1 MLTESLNQILDNLFY
16 KEKLGVGN
24 KNTFIKNAR
33 DKHPEIK
40 LKDIQEYIKSQEV
53 TQMNTTVNTKYE
65 YKITA
70 PPRTFQIDIFWWKKS
85 ETLIPI
91 LLLVDILSRK
101 AFAYVL
107 PKSIKEKRGDI
118 TVKTLEEF
126 KSQVGNIHGL
136 EGDNEFGSAAV
147 KAFCQTHNIRL
158 DSSVSKLEHIS
169 GGNKLGIIDRLV
181 RTLRELIERYY
192 DILGHKMD
200 SLKDVVATIIGTYNN
215 DNHRTLNNKTPNQ
228 VFKDNDNQIAR
239 YLNDSVHNEHIY
251 KTIPFNPSDKVRILE
266 DKGEF
271 AKGKNKFSK
280 EVHSV
285 EGKEGYK
292 IKLSDTTRKFKPSE
306 LLKVNGSVSNPISQ
320 AFIDRNIQAKAKA
333 KVTTKLIR
341 NEDMT
346 KAEALQAKKK
356 LKDNSLAPALSTRS
370 NDRALRERKQINYKV

>member
-1 MLTESLNQILDNLFY
+1 MLRENLNQILDNLFY
-16 KEKLGVGN
+16 KEKLGIGN
-24 KNTFIKNAR
+24 KNTFIKNVR

-53 TQMNTTVNTKYE
+53 TQMNTTVNKTYE

-85 ETLIPI
+85 DTLIPI

-107 PKSIKEKRGDI
+107 PKSIKEKRGDT

-126 KSQVGNIHGL
+126 KKSVGYIHGL

-147 KAFCQTHNIRL
+147 KAFCNDNNIRL
-158 DSSVSKLEHIS
+158 DTSVSKLEHIS

-181 RTLRELIERYY
+181 RTLRKLIERYY

-228 VFKDNDNQIAR
+228 VFQDNDNQIAR
-239 YLNDSVHNEHIY
+239 YLNDSVHNQDIY
-251 KTIPFNPSDKVRILE
+251 KTVPFKPSDKVRILE

-306 LLKVNGSVSNPISQ
+306 LLKINSIVSNPISQ
-320 AFIDRNIQAKAKA
+320 AFIDRNIKAKENA
-333 KVTTKLIR
+333 KITTKLIR

-346 KAEALQAKKK
+346 KAEAIQAKKK
-356 LKDNSLAPALSTRS
+356 LKENTLAPAQSTRS
-370 NDRALRERKQINYKV
+370 NDRELRERRPVNYKI

>member
-33 DKHPEIK
+33 EKHPEIK

-101 AFAYVL
+101 AFAFVL

-126 KSQVGNIHGL
+126 KSQVGYIHGL
-136 EGDNEFGSAAV
+136 EGDNEFGNAAV
-147 KAFCQTHNIRL
+147 KKFCEDNNIRL
-158 DSSVSKLEHIS
+158 DTSVSKLEHIS

-228 VFKDNDNQIAR
+228 EFKDNDNQIAR
-239 YLNDSVHNEHIY
+239 YLNDSVHNQHIY

-292 IKLSDTTRKFKPSE
+292 IKLNDSTRKFKPSE
-306 LLKVNGSVSNPISQ
+306 LLKVSTVSNQVSQ
-320 AFIDRNIQAKAKA
+320 AFINRNIKSKENA

-346 KAEALQAKKK
+346 KKEALKAKKQ

-370 NDRALRERKQINYKV
+370 NDRNLRDRKQINYKV

>member
-1 MLTESLNQILDNLFY
+1 MLTENLSQILDNLFY
-16 KEKLGVGN
+16 KEKLGIGN

-33 DKHPEIK
+33 EKHPEIK

-53 TQMNTTVNTKYE
+53 TQMNTTVNKTYE

-85 ETLIPI
+85 DTLIPI

-126 KSQVGNIHGL
+126 KSQVGYIHGL

-239 YLNDSVHNEHIY
+239 YLNDSVHNQHVY
-251 KTIPFNPSDKVRILE
+251 TTVPFKPSDKVRILE
-266 DKGEF
+266 DKGQF
-271 AKGKNKFSK
+271 DKGKNKFSK

-370 NDRALRERKQINYKV
+370 NERALRERKAINYKT

>member
-1 MLTESLNQILDNLFY
+1 MNENLNKILDNLFY
-16 KEKLGVGN
+16 KEKLGIGN
-24 KNTFIKNAR
+24 KNTFIKNVR
-33 DKHPEIK
+33 DKHPELK
-40 LKDIQEYIKSQEV
+40 LKDIQEYIKNQEV
-53 TQMNTTVNTKYE
+53 TQMNTTVNKTYE

-85 ETLIPI
+85 ESLIPI

-107 PKSIKEKRGDI
+107 PKSIKEKRGDV
-118 TVKTLEEF
+118 TVKTLEAF
-126 KSQVGNIHGL
+126 KNEVGYIHGL

-147 KAFCQTHNIRL
+147 KTFCIDNNIRL
-158 DSSVSKLEHIS
+158 DTSVSKLEHIS

-192 DILGHKMD
+192 DILGNKKD
-200 SLKDVVATIIGTYNN
+200 SLKVVVATIIATYNN
-215 DNHRTLNNKTPNQ
+215 DNHRTLNNKTPNE
-228 VFKDNDNQIAR
+228 VFKDNDNQISR
-239 YLNDSVHNEHIY
+239 YLNDSVHNQKVY
-251 KTIPFNPSDKVRILE
+251 KTVPFKPSDKVRILE

-280 EVHSV
+280 EVHNV

-292 IKLSDTTRKFKPSE
+292 IKLKNTTRKFKPSE
-306 LLKVNGSVSNPISQ
+306 LFKINSIISNPISQ
-320 AFIDRNIQAKAKA
+320 AFIDRDIQAKENA

-346 KAEALQAKKK
+346 KGEAIQAKKK
-356 LKDNSLAPALSTRS
+356 
-370 NDRALRERKQINYKV
+370 

>member
-1 MLTESLNQILDNLFY
+1 MLSENLNQILDNLFY

-33 DKHPEIK
+33 EKHPEIK

-70 PPRTFQIDIFWWKKS
+70 PPRTFQIDIFWWRRGD
-85 ETLIPI
+85 TLIPI

-126 KSQVGNIHGL
+126 KSQVGYIHGL
-136 EGDNEFGSAAV
+136 EGDNEFGNAAV
-147 KAFCQTHNIRL
+147 KKFCEDNNIRL
-158 DSSVSKLEHIS
+158 DTSVSKLEHIS

-239 YLNDSVHNEHIY
+239 YLNDSVHNQHIY

-292 IKLSDTTRKFKPSE
+292 IKLNDSTRKFKPSE
-306 LLKVNGSVSNPISQ
+306 LLKVSTVSNQVSQ
-320 AFIDRNIQAKAKA
+320 AFINRNIKAKDNA

-346 KAEALQAKKK
+346 KKEALKAKKQ

-370 NDRALRERKQINYKV
+370 NDRNLRDRKQINYKV

>member
-1 MLTESLNQILDNLFY
+1 MLKENLNQILDNLFY
-16 KEKLGVGN
+16 KEKLGIGN
-24 KNTFIKNAR
+24 KNTFIKNVR

-53 TQMNTTVNTKYE
+53 TQMNTTVNKTYE

-85 ETLIPI
+85 DTLIPI

-107 PKSIKEKRGDI
+107 PKSIKEKRGDT

-126 KSQVGNIHGL
+126 KKSVGYIHGL

-147 KAFCQTHNIRL
+147 KEFCNKNNIRL
-158 DSSVSKLEHIS
+158 DTSVSKLEHIS

-228 VFKDNDNQIAR
+228 VFQDNDNQIAR
-239 YLNDSVHNEHIY
+239 YLNDSVHNQDIY
-251 KTIPFNPSDKVRILE
+251 KTVPFKPSDKVRILE

-306 LLKVNGSVSNPISQ
+306 LLKINSIVSNPISQ
-320 AFIDRNIQAKAKA
+320 AFIDRNIKAKENA
-333 KVTTKLIR
+333 KITTKLIR

-346 KAEALQAKKK
+346 KAEAIQAKKK
-356 LKDNSLAPALSTRS
+356 LKENTLAPALSTRS
-370 NDRALRERKQINYKV
+370 NDRALRERKPVNYKI

>member
-1 MLTESLNQILDNLFY
+1 
-16 KEKLGVGN
+16 
-24 KNTFIKNAR
+24 
-33 DKHPEIK
+33 
-40 LKDIQEYIKSQEV
+40 
-53 TQMNTTVNTKYE
+53 
-65 YKITA
+65 
-70 PPRTFQIDIFWWKKS
+70 
-85 ETLIPI
+85 
-91 LLLVDILSRK
+91 
-101 AFAYVL
+101 VL

-126 KSQVGNIHGL
+126 KSQVGYIHGL

-239 YLNDSVHNEHIY
+239 YLNDSVHNQHVY
-251 KTIPFNPSDKVRILE
+251 TTVPFKPSDKVRILE

-306 LLKVNGSVSNPISQ
+306 LLKINGTVSNPVS
-320 AFIDRNIQAKAKA
+320 KAY
-333 KVTTKLIR
+333 I
-341 NEDMT
+341 E
-346 KAEALQAKKK
+346 AKKEDK
-356 LKDNSLAPALSTRS
+356 KAGKVVSSLVRNARMTPTEAKQAVLQQ
-370 NDRALRERKQINYKV
+370 DEPKEKRAIKKVVRMNL